1 MRKYTIVRS
10 NRLNAFGD
18 FISDDAKVMEMF
30 EMTSA
35 VRKLEVEL
43 CLKTH
48 VRIPKHLFNQR
59 LIGMDTEVIIVFDGH
74 ARPEFLR
81 WLADKNPGKR
91 LIFWCWNAVSEIEKN
106 LKLKHIPDVYEK
118 WSYSELD
125 CKKYGMMHNTT
136 FYWNK
141 FSKKQE
147 REKEIDL
154 YFIGKDKGRYQKIK
168 ELETELATC
177 GVRCLF
183 QIIPTHMLKMKKGL
197 CSRIPYEKVLEN
209 LSKTKGILDMK
220 ITPDAGPSLRPIE
233 AVFYGKKLVT
243 DNEEVRKMKF
253 YDASN
258 ILILNRGGYC
268 PLEIKKFLD
277 IPFAVICPEDIV
289 FYSAKNWLARFE
301 HPSQTVVPI

>member
-1 MRKYTIVRS
+1 MRKFTIVRS

-18 FISDDAKVMEMF
+18 FICEDVKVVEMF
-30 EMTSA
+30 ETAST

-48 VRIPKHLFNQR
+48 LRIPEHLFNQR
-59 LIGMDTEVIIVFDGH
+59 LIEMDTEAIIVFDGH

-91 LIFWCWNAVSEIEKN
+91 LIFWCWNAVSEIENN
-106 LKLKHIPDVYEK
+106 LKLRHIPDIYEK
-118 WSYSELD
+118 WSYSEQD
-125 CKKYGMMHNTT
+125 CKKYGLMYNTT

-141 FSKKQE
+141 FSEMKE
-147 REKEIDL
+147 REKKVDL

-168 ELETELATC
+168 ELETGLTAC

-209 LSKTKGILDMK
+209 LSKAKGILDIK
-220 ITPDAGPSLRPIE
+220 VAPDAGPSLRPIE
-233 AVFYGKKLVT
+233 AAFYGKKLVT
-243 DNEEVRKMKF
+243 DNEEVKEMKC
-253 YDASN
+253 YDARN
-258 ILILNRGGYC
+258 VLILRGG
-268 PLEIKKFLD
+268 
-277 IPFAVICPEDIV
+277 V
-289 FYSAKNWLARFE
+289 
-301 HPSQTVVPI
+301 